1 MTEKDYLYWKEMA
14 RRYFDAETTEA
25 EERMLKRFA
34 ASPETDG
41 TEWDELRAVMGYA
54 TVGKRLRRQA
64 ASITSIIPFRP
75 RRRWIPAVAA
85 ASILLALVSVPT
97 MKWLTADESA
107 EKDICIAYVNGHRV
121 TDPTQVIQA
130 MHHAMSHVQ
139 QVKPMTTVEEQLG
152 SMFELMKK

>member
-1 MTEKDYLYWKEMA
+1 MA

-139 QVKPMTTVEEQLG
+139 QVEPMTTVEEQLG

>member
-1 MTEKDYLYWKEMA
+1 MTEKNYLYWKEMA

-34 ASPETDG
+34 ASPEADG
-41 TEWDELRAVMGYA
+41 AEWDELRAMMGYA
-54 TVGKRLRRQA
+54 TVGKRLYGQA
-64 ASITSIIPFRP
+64 ATTSIIPLRP
-75 RRRWIPAVAA
+75 RRRWIPAVTA
-85 ASILLALVSVPT
+85 ASILLALMSVPT
-97 MKWLTADESA
+97 VKWLTADKNA

-139 QVKPMTTVEEQLG
+139 QVEPMTTVEEQLG

>member
-1 MTEKDYLYWKEMA
+1 MTEKDYQYWKEMA

-41 TEWDELRAVMGYA
+41 AEWDELRAVMGYA

-107 EKDICIAYVNGHRV
+107 EKDICIAYVNGNRV
-121 TDPTQVIQA
+121 TDPAQVIQA

-139 QVKPMTTVEEQLG
+139 QVEPMTTVKEQLG
-152 SMFELMKK
+152 NMFELMKK

>member
-1 MTEKDYLYWKEMA
+1 MTEKDYQYWKEMA

-41 TEWDELRAVMGYA
+41 AEWDELRAVMGYA

>member
-1 MTEKDYLYWKEMA
+1 MTEKNYLYWKEMA

-34 ASPETDG
+34 ASPEADG
-41 TEWDELRAVMGYA
+41 AEWDELRAMMGYA
-54 TVGKRLRRQA
+54 TVGKRLYGQA
-64 ASITSIIPFRP
+64 ATTSIIPLRP
-75 RRRWIPAVAA
+75 RRRWIPAVTA
-85 ASILLALVSVPT
+85 ASILLALMSVPT
-97 MKWLTADESA
+97 VKWLTADKSA

-139 QVKPMTTVEEQLG
+139 QVEPMTTVEEQLG